1 MKRINLF
8 LFLVLCTI
16 NSLAQI
22 KTRDINAGGFK
33 IQMSTADTTIS
44 NAFFLV
50 GQMPEFPGGVTKLVE
65 FAKKNI
71 PYPNSA
77 INDNIQGSV
86 VLQYTIDKK
95 GKTINKKIIKGVRED
110 LDTLCLNML
119 NKMPRWKSGRLNG
132 KPVAINFNWTITFI
146 LSD

>member
-1 MKRINLF
+1 
-8 LFLVLCTI
+8 
-16 NSLAQI
+16 
-22 KTRDINAGGFK
+22 
-33 IQMSTADTTIS
+33 
-44 NAFFLV
+44 
-50 GQMPEFPGGVTKLVE
+50 MP
-65 FAKKNI
+65 KNI

-77 INDNIQGSV
+77 LNDNIQGSV

-119 NKMPRWKSGRLNG
+119 NKMPKWKSGRLNG

-146 LSD
+146 LYD